1 LKEAIDIYGKFLI
14 AIFSFVAPA
23 MTLLIGLF
31 GGNISKYRAIN
42 EEMSVQL
49 EDFIMNVRPGD
60 MPGDDNKDKIKSF
73 KKNLKENEDQQKA
86 ASKDSRL
93 LSAKRQV
100 RRIFIPL
107 LISVICLMIYHLINP
122 NDILF
127 PILTTGNLFL
137 TISILLLS
145 YALFAVWQVFC
156 MIIQVKEK
164 MEKESKFVAKAE
176 KTLTN
181 EIQPQI

>member
-31 GGNISKYRAIN
+31 GGSISKYRAIN
-42 EEMSVQL
+42 VEMSTQL
-49 EDFIMNVRPGD
+49 ENFTMNVRPDD
-60 MPGDDNKDKIKSF
+60 MPGVDNKTKLKSF
-73 KKNLKENEDQQKA
+73 KDNLKRNENQQKTY
-86 ASKDSRL
+86 SKDTRL

-107 LISVICLMIYHLINP
+107 LLSVVCLITYHLLNP
-122 NDILF
+122 NDSLE
-127 PILTTGNLFL
+127 PIVAMCNLFL
-137 TISILLLS
+137 IVSILLLS

-156 MIIQVKEK
+156 MIIQVKEA
-164 MEKESKFVAKAE
+164 MEKESKVGRKEEKA
-176 KTLTN
+176 LIN
-181 EIQPQI
+181 DIQPQQ

>member
-1 LKEAIDIYGKFLI
+1 MKEAIDIYGKFLI

-31 GGNISKYRAIN
+31 GGSISKYRAIN
-42 EEMSVQL
+42 EEMSLQL
-49 EDFIMNVRPGD
+49 ENFIMNVRPDD
-60 MPGDDNKDKIKSF
+60 MPGDDNRAKIKSF
-73 KKNLKENEDQQKA
+73 KQNLKQNENQQKT
-86 ASKDSRL
+86 ASKDTRL

-107 LISVICLMIYHLINP
+107 LLSVVCLIIYHLINP
-122 NDILF
+122 NDILL
-127 PILTTGNLFL
+127 PIATIGNLFL
-137 TISILLLS
+137 LISILLLS
-145 YALFAVWQVFC
+145 YALYAVWQVFC

-164 MEKESKFVAKAE
+164 MEKESKFVAKEE

-181 EIQPQI
+181 DIQPQQ